1 MLLIIVSGFAW
12 LLYIRSMSPEQ
23 RRKHNHK
30 TFREALAEA
39 VHEGNMDMLIWHSEH
54 GLTIEECIFNKCQ
67 LLDDAIE
74 MGAGKP
80 VLEWFE
86 SMGLTMDHIQSTYDP
101 SSPCPILSTACH
113 VDNLAAVSWMYEK
126 GFTVQGTVASVQA
139 VFHLI
144 IAGGEK
150 KNRPHILACLY
161 KMGVNANMLG
171 NYIDRY
177 DIIKAMV
184 DTVNVNVM
192 HWLINIG
199 IVFDDT
205 EITTLI
211 SAFAYGKIELFEQI
225 YSLDPRFKTD
235 LLRNRIVEACAGAIW
250 YSSCGSPFSK
260 FNTPKSLRWLL
271 NRGYGPQYCKF
282 VPKFNN
288 NYIRDVVSLELIIQ
302 MGVPKSYFTEELWKP
317 LSRRILV
324 IIVADRRNKVRR
336 ERLPSEIWQ
345 LVLEFI

>member
-1 MLLIIVSGFAW
+1 
-12 LLYIRSMSPEQ
+12 MSPKQ
-23 RRKHNHK
+23 RRRHNFK
-30 TFREALAEA
+30 KALDEAIQNE
-39 VHEGNMDMLIWHSEH
+39 NMEMLIWHS
-54 GLTIEECIFNKCQ
+54 LTIEECIFNKCQ

-113 VDNLAAVSWMYEK
+113 AGNLAAVSWMCEK
-126 GFTVQGTVASVQA
+126 GFTVQGTVASINA
-139 VFHLI
+139 VLYLI
-144 IAGGEK
+144 IGGGEK
-150 KNRPHILACLY
+150 KNQPHILACLY

-177 DIIKAMV
+177 YIIKAMI
-184 DTVNVNVM
+184 DTINVNVM
-192 HWLINIG
+192 HWLIDIG
-199 IVFDDT
+199 LVFDDN

-211 SAFAYGKIELFEQI
+211 SAFAYGKIQLFEQI

-250 YSSCGSPFSK
+250 NSSCGFPK
-260 FNTPKSLRWLL
+260 VDTPKSLRWLL

-282 VPKFNN
+282 VPYFNN
-288 NYIRDVVSLELIIQ
+288 IYISDVVSLELIIQ

-336 ERLPSEIWQ
+336 EQLPSEIWQ